1 MAKTRPTCIITGC
14 SLFDV
19 EDSFWM
25 HGDLFEMGDVYIF
38 NATPKSSNEPTSPRQ
53 LRINDGADFFTRR
66 DVYVIPKLCATLN
79 PEAERYI
86 NAPLGAAR

>member
-14 SLFDV
+14 SLYDTDARV
-19 EDSFWM
+19 WR
-25 HGDLFEMGDVYIF
+25 HGDLWEMGDVYIF
-38 NATPKSSNEPTSPRQ
+38 NATQEANDDPTHRRQ
-53 LRINDGADFFTRR
+53 LIINDFADFFTRR

-86 NAPLGAAR
+86 NASLGVAR